1 MKVSNS
7 FLDLS
12 NEVPFQLSESNI
24 ILSSFEKINNRLD
37 NKNGSFHTGVI
48 RRVTFILLECR
59 VQNLIERATA
69 LKKKNKISSKI
80 YNYILNEGNKLLQRL
95 ELP

>member
-1 MKVSNS
+1 MKASNS